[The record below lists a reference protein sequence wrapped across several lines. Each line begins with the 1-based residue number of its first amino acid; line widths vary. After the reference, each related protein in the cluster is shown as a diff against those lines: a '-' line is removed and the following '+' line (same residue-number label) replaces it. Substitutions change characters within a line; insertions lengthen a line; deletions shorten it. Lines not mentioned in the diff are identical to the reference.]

1 MQVQQIRDEL
11 IRDEGFRGLAYDD
24 ATGQTVRKGT
34 TLEGFVT
41 VGYGFCLDG
50 DRGRPIPE
58 PIADAWL
65 DWLIVETGK
74 ALDARIPWW
83 RQQPEDVQRAL
94 VNMAYQLGVSGLLN
108 FRKMLSALQIGD
120 RAEAARQALDSRWA
134 RQTPNRANRV
144 AAMIRGNP

>member
-1 MQVQQIRDEL
+1 MQVQQIREEL
-11 IRDEGFRGLAYDD
+11 IRDEGWRPHVYDD
-24 ATGQTVRKGT
+24 TLGFQTI
-34 TLEGFVT
+34 
-41 VGYGFCLDG
+41 GYGFLVDAR
-50 DRGRPIPE
+50 RGAGLPRH
-58 PIADAWL
+58 IADAWL

-83 RQQPEDVQRAL
+83 RHQPEDVQRAL

-108 FRKMLSALQIGD
+108 FRKMLSALQVGD